1 MALSAKV
8 IRSQLNLLKPLVT
21 GLSLEASRKGQER
34 IGALMSF
41 MHRRDV
47 VVKRHDF
54 ARFEGAWVLPRD
66 KRRQGVVLYLHG
78 GGYTCGDLDYAT
90 GFGSTL
96 ATDYGSRVFCPAY
109 RLAPE
114 HPYPAALEDA
124 LTAYDYLLAKG
135 YEPGKITL
143 CGESAG
149 GGLCYALCL
158 RCKELGR
165 PLPGA
170 IVAISPWTDLTASGE
185 SYDLNKDIDPSM
197 TKELLQYFAESYTKD
212 PKDPFVSP
220 LFGDLQ
226 GMPPSLIFVGDDEIM
241 RSDATEL
248 HRKLLNAGCV
258 SQLVVAPE
266 RWHGYVLYSL
276 EENAED
282 VDTINHFLD
291 QHIGRARKLRWLRLD
306 NAAKIYPAA
315 ISSNWSSVFRLSAT
329 LKEPV
334 DPRVLESA
342 LDITVRRFPSI
353 CARLRKG
360 LFWYYLEQVPKAP
373 KLKHEGSCPVGNMPK
388 KEVRECAFRVFVYDK
403 RIAVEFFHSLTDG
416 TGGLT
421 FLKTLLAEYLHQMY
435 GVAIPACEG
444 VLGRLEEPSRA
455 ELEDSFQKYAG
466 AVSANR
472 KENTAWRLSG
482 TPEVDGH
489 RNLVCLR
496 LNTKEVLDLAHQYGV
511 SATAFLAAAMMQAIM
526 ELQKEKVP
534 IQRLRKPIKVQIPV
548 NLRRLFPSKTL
559 RNFAL
564 YVNPEID
571 PRLGDFS
578 FDEICQ
584 RVHHHMGM
592 EVIPQHMRARIAANV
607 GSERMWI
614 VKILPLFLKNLAL
627 RAAFNLVG
635 ERKVCLSMSNLG
647 QVKLPEV
654 MAPYVDRFDFILG
667 APALTPVNCGIVSYG
682 DTMNINFTRSIVES
696 ELEYHFF
703 QVLQRFGLSVTAES
717 NGSAHP

>member
-1 MALSAKV
+1 MALSANI
-8 IRSQLNLLKPLVT
+8 IRSQLNLLRPLVS
-21 GLSLEASRKGQER
+21 GLSLETVRKGQEH
-34 IGALMSF
+34 IGTLMGF
-41 MHRRDV
+41 MHRHEV
-47 VVKRHDF
+47 VVKKHAF
-54 ARFEGAWVLPRD
+54 GLFEGTWILPRD
-66 KRRQGVVLYLHG
+66 KRRQGVLLYLHG

-114 HPYPAALEDA
+114 HPFPAALEDA
-124 LTAYDYLLAKG
+124 LAAYQYLLGKG
-135 YEPGKITL
+135 YAPQKITL

-158 RCKELGR
+158 KLKALSL

-170 IVAISPWTDLTASGE
+170 ILAISPWTDLTASGE
-185 SYDLNKDIDPSM
+185 SYESNRDNDPSM
-197 TKELLQYFAESYTKD
+197 TLQQLRFFAQCYASDWED
-212 PKDPFVSP
+212 PLVSP
-220 LFGDLQ
+220 LFGDLT

-241 RSDATEL
+241 RSDATLL
-248 HRKLLNAGCV
+248 HQRLLDAKCL

-276 EENAED
+276 EENAQD
-282 VDTINHFLD
+282 TDTINQFLD
-291 QHIGRARKLRWLRLD
+291 RHIGQARKLRWMRLD

-315 ISSNWSSVFRLSAT
+315 ISSSWSSVFRLSAT
-329 LKEPV
+329 LTEPV
-334 DPRVLESA
+334 DPQVLDSA

-353 CARLRKG
+353 CARLRRG

-373 KLKHEGSCPVGNMPK
+373 RLRSEGKCPVSNMPK
-388 KEVRECAFRVFVYDK
+388 KEVRQCAFRVFVYDR

-416 TGGLT
+416 TGGMV
-421 FLKTLLAEYLHQMY
+421 FLKTLLAEYLHQKHHIS
-435 GVAIPACEG
+435 IPAQDG
-444 VLGRLEEPSRA
+444 ILGRLEEPSPA
-455 ELEDSFQKYAG
+455 EMEDSFQKYAG
-466 AVSANR
+466 AVSASR
-472 KENTAWRLSG
+472 KESTAWKLSG
-482 TPEVDGH
+482 TPEPDGH

-496 LNTKEVLDLAHQYGV
+496 LNTQQVLDAAHSYGV
-511 SATAFLAAAMMQAIM
+511 SATAFMAAALLQAIM
-526 ELQKEKVP
+526 DLQKEKVP
-534 IQRLRKPIKVQIPV
+534 VPRLRKPVKVQIPV

-578 FDEICQ
+578 FREICQ

-592 EVIPQHMRARIAANV
+592 EVIPQHMRARITANV
-607 GSERMWI
+607 GSERSWI
-614 VKILPLFLKNLAL
+614 VKLLPLFLKNLAL

-647 QVKLPEV
+647 AVRLPDV
-654 MAPYVDRFDFILG
+654 MVPFVERFDFVLG

-682 DTMNINFTRSIVES
+682 DTMNINFTRSIKES
-696 ELEYHFF
+696 ELELRFF
-703 QVLQRFGLSVTAES
+703 RVLQRLGLSVTAES

>member
-8 IRSQLNLLKPLVT
+8 IRSQLHMLKPLVS
-21 GLSLEASRKGQER
+21 GLSLESVRKGQDH
-34 IGALMSF
+34 IGQIMGF
-41 MHRRDV
+41 VHRKDV

-54 ARFEGAWVLPRD
+54 ADFEGAWVLPRD
-66 KRRQGVVLYLHG
+66 KRRQGVLLYLHG

-90 GFGSTL
+90 GFGATL

-124 LTAYDYLLAKG
+124 LTAYRYLLDKG
-135 YEPGKITL
+135 YEPHKITL

-149 GGLCYALCL
+149 GGLCYSLCL
-158 RCKELGR
+158 KLKQEDL

-185 SYDLNKDIDPSM
+185 SYSANREKDPSM
-197 TKELLQYFAESYTKD
+197 TLEQLQFYAGCYADDLQD
-212 PKDPFVSP
+212 PMVSP
-220 LFGDLQ
+220 LFGDLS

-241 RSDATEL
+241 RSDATDL
-248 HRKLLNAGCV
+248 HKKLLDAGCS

-266 RWHGYVLYSL
+266 RWHGYVLYAL
-276 EENAED
+276 EENIQD
-282 VDTINHFLD
+282 VTTINQFLD
-291 QHIGRARKLRWLRLD
+291 RHTGKARKLRWMRLD

-315 ISSNWSSVFRLSAT
+315 ISNSWSSVFRLSAT

-334 DPRVLESA
+334 DPQILESA

-360 LFWYYLEQVPKAP
+360 LFWYYLEQVPHAP
-373 KLKHEGSCPVGNMPK
+373 KIRAEGSYPVSNMPK
-388 KEVRECAFRVFVYDK
+388 KEVRQCAFRVFVYDK

-416 TGGLT
+416 TGGMV
-421 FLKTLLAEYLHQMY
+421 FLKTLLAEYLHQKH
-435 GVAIPACEG
+435 GLVIPTG
-444 VLGRLEEPSRA
+444 DGILGRMEEPSR
-455 ELEDSFQKYAG
+455 EEMEDSFQKHAG
-466 AVSANR
+466 AVAANR
-472 KENTAWRLSG
+472 GESTAWKLTG
-482 TPEVDGH
+482 TPEPDGQ
-489 RNLVCLR
+489 RNLICLR
-496 LNTKEVLDLAHQYGV
+496 LNTSSVLDAAHSYGV
-511 SATAFLAAAMMQAIM
+511 SATAFLAAVLMQAIID
-526 ELQKEKVP
+526 LQKEKVP
-534 IQRLRKPIKVQIPV
+534 IQALRKPVKVQIPV

-571 PRLGDFS
+571 PRLGDYS
-578 FDEICQ
+578 FREMCQ

-607 GSERMWI
+607 GSERNWLI
-614 VKILPLFLKNLAL
+614 KILPLFLKNIAL
-627 RAAFNLVG
+627 RIAFNTVG

-647 QVKLPEV
+647 AVKLPDIMV
-654 MAPYVDRFDFILG
+654 PYVDRFDFILG
-667 APALTPVNCGIVSYG
+667 APALTPVNCGVLSYG
-682 DTMNINFTRSIVES
+682 DTMYINFTRSIKES
-696 ELEYHFF
+696 ELELHFF
-703 QVLQRFGLSVTAES
+703 RVLQRLGLEVTAES
-717 NGSAHP
+717 N

>member
-8 IRSQLNLLKPLVT
+8 IRSQLHLLKPLVS
-21 GLSLEASRKGQER
+21 GLSLESARKGQER
-34 IGALMSF
+34 IGQIMGF
-41 MHRRDV
+41 VHRKDV
-47 VVKRHDF
+47 VVKHHDF
-54 ARFEGAWVLPRD
+54 PQFEAAWILPRD
-66 KRRQGVVLYLHG
+66 KRRQGVLMYLHG

-90 GFGSTL
+90 GFGATL

-124 LTAYDYLLAKG
+124 LTSYQYLLTKG
-135 YEPGKITL
+135 YEPRKITL

-149 GGLCYALCL
+149 GGLCYSLCL
-158 RCKELGR
+158 KLKQEGL

-170 IVAISPWTDLTASGE
+170 IVAISPWTDLTASGD
-185 SYDLNKDIDPSM
+185 SYVLNREIDPSM
-197 TKELLQYFAESYTKD
+197 TLEQLQFFAGCYADDLQD
-212 PKDPFVSP
+212 PLVSP
-220 LFGDLQ
+220 IFGDLSQ
-226 GMPPSLIFVGDDEIM
+226 MPPSLIFVGDEEIM
-241 RSDATEL
+241 RSDATSL
-248 HRKLLNAGCV
+248 HQKLLDAGCP

-276 EENAED
+276 EENADD
-282 VDTINHFLD
+282 VSTVNQFLD
-291 QHIGRARKLRWLRLD
+291 RCIGKARKLRWMRLD

-315 ISSNWSSVFRLSAT
+315 ISNSWSSVFRLSAT
-329 LKEPV
+329 LNEQV
-334 DPRVLESA
+334 DPQVLESA

-373 KLKHEGSCPVGNMPK
+373 KLLSEGSYPVSNMPK
-388 KEVRECAFRVFVYDK
+388 KEVRQCAFRVFVYDR

-416 TGGLT
+416 TGGMV
-421 FLKTLLAEYLHQMY
+421 FLKTLLAEYLHQKHSI
-435 GVAIPACEG
+435 AIPTG
-444 VLGRLEEPSRA
+444 DGILGRLEEPSR
-455 ELEDSFQKYAG
+455 EEMEDSFQKYTGTVA
-466 AVSANR
+466 ASR
-472 KENTAWRLSG
+472 SESTAWKLTG
-482 TPEVDGH
+482 TPEPDGQ

-496 LNTKEVLDLAHQYGV
+496 LNTKNVLDAAHNYGV
-511 SATAFLAAAMMQAIM
+511 SATTFLAAVMMQAIM
-526 ELQKEKVP
+526 NLQKEKVP
-534 IQRLRKPIKVQIPV
+534 VQALRKPIKVQIPV

-571 PRLGDFS
+571 PRLGNYS
-578 FDEICQ
+578 FRELCQ

-607 GSERMWI
+607 GSERTWI
-614 VKILPLFLKNLAL
+614 IKVLPLFLKNLAL
-627 RAAFNLVG
+627 RTAFNMVG

-647 QVKLPEV
+647 AVKLPEV
-654 MAPYVDRFDFILG
+654 MQPYVDRFDFILG

-682 DTMNINFTRSIVES
+682 DMLNINFTRSIKES
-696 ELEYHFF
+696 ELELHFF
-703 QVLQRFGLSVTAES
+703 RVLQQLGLEATAES
-717 NGSAHP
+717 N